1 MHRTVGISPGGGG
14 RGGEPPPRQVKPN
27 WPSHRAPAQE
37 RGFSWQEPGWGA
49 NPGKGNPDLAFHRHL
64 ATHRSPISPTPPA
77 PPALLPRPRGRGQCR
92 RYPRKGRLGMPPPI
106 SPFAGMPAHTPRPP
120 PTPPHTPDR
129 EDIAQGRRPA
139 RGTVRKAT
147 PPPHSTGSRSCFAG
161 RSLIGRSHDSPF
173 NLNSGSNDPIRS
185 R

>member
-1 MHRTVGISPGGGG
+1 MPAHTPPSPHTTPYTGPRGYRPGVGA
-14 RGGEPPPRQVKPN
+14 GEGNAPPRQVKPN
-27 WPSHRAPAQE
+27 WSSHSAPAQE

-49 NPGKGNPDLAFHRHL
+49 NPGKGDPDLAFHRHL

-77 PPALLPRPRGRGQCR
+77 PPALLPRPVQA
-92 RYPRKGRLGMPPPI
+92 I
-106 SPFAGMPAHTPRPP
+106 SPERPGQDAGTYTALL
-120 PTPPHTPDR
+120 PHHPMHRTVVTITR
-129 EDIAQGRRPA
+129 GRRPA